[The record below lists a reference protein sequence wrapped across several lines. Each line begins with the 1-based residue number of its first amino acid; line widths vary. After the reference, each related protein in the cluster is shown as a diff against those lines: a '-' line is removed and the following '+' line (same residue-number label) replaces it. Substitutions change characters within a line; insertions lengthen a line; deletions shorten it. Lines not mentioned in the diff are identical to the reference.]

1 MPESAGRWRP
11 AVGCTPARSGPGRL
25 EGAEVTGSGQ
35 RRPPGVPHPLHA
47 ALATRVRGRG
57 RGQLPS
63 ELRRR
68 RCFSTRCR
76 ASPPLSVRSRPPWRR
91 RLEPMCPPLY
101 SSPRLRD
108 SSRSPKLRMCCGL
121 GTSGKDPRQETRP
134 GIARL
139 LSRPVAL
146 ALPTPRGRPRD
157 LLGRG
162 RRTPFVPF
170 SPRGVGRGRD
180 DSCGTR
186 WVRVLHPE
194 SRTERSAR
202 RGAGSAETP
211 GLPDARG
218 LQRGDLPSEAECV
231 IRRLIFAA

>member
-68 RCFSTRCR
+68 RCFST
-76 ASPPLSVRSRPPWRR
+76 
-91 RLEPMCPPLY
+91 
-101 SSPRLRD
+101 
-108 SSRSPKLRMCCGL
+108 RMCCGL